1 MFYVN
6 NRLLNKTK
14 YIVVIALV
22 ITGSIVAYLWTKS
35 VPKTLIDNTLIATIS
50 DRTITVDDLQKKML
64 QRSAGATQYFA
75 SPENKQALL
84 KEMIQREIQITT
96 ALKLDYAND
105 PDIQKS
111 LENLLVNKLRE
122 EELKKILAASDVGD
136 DEIENYYNTHIQK
149 YTTPEMS
156 RVAIIRFTAFRTAS
170 PEKHLAVKTKA
181 EEAHELAQTLPETIK
196 GFGSLAVTYSED
208 QASRYVGGDI
218 GWMVKGRESQLYGD
232 SIVSETAAA
241 LSKEN
246 PLSLVV
252 QGDEGYYLVKF
263 IDYKNSQ
270 TKPIEK
276 VSHSIKR
283 ELQQQKYTQGEADW
297 LQALQNDI
305 EPIVINQA
313 VLESVQPPP
322 AIQEEQEN
330 KPPVLPKSVRRV
342 EPSNE

>member
-1 MFYVN
+1 M
-6 NRLLNKTK
+6 TK
-14 YIVVIALV
+14 YSSINKSNFIFILGAIVFLLSA
-22 ITGSIVAYLWTKS
+22 SYLWKVS
-35 VPKTLIDNTLIATIS
+35 VSKPAIDNTIVATIS
-50 DRTITVDDLQKKML
+50 DRSITVDDLQKKML
-64 QRSAGATQYFA
+64 LRSGGATQHFA

-111 LENLLVNKLRE
+111 LENLLVNKIRE
-122 EELKKILAASDVGD
+122 EKLKDILAASEVGD
-136 DEIENYYNTHIQK
+136 DEIENYYNSNIQK

-181 EEAHELAQTLPETIK
+181 EEAYELAQTLPETIK

-218 GWMVKGRESQLYGD
+218 GWMVNGRESQLYSD
-232 SIVSETAAA
+232 SVVSETAAT

-246 PLSLVV
+246 PISSVV

-270 TKPIEK
+270 TKPLEK
-276 VSHSIKR
+276 VSGSIKR
-283 ELQQQKYTQGEADW
+283 ELQQQKYMQGEADW
-297 LQALQNDI
+297 LQALENDLK
-305 EPIVINQA
+305 PVVINQA
-313 VLESVQPPP
+313 VLDSVQPPP
-322 AIQEEQEN
+322 TIKEKQEDT
-330 KPPVLPKSVRRV
+330 PPALPKSASLV
-342 EPSNE
+342 ESGNE